1 MRKLLILILIL
12 AAALGVQAALDL
24 ARQSGTITL
33 VSDPAQAQAFVLNG
47 TVPSDAAAIA
57 DRVKQGA
64 GLLLIMGK
72 DVKAAVHVPVRPV
85 RRLG

>member
-12 AAALGVQAALDL
+12 AVALGVQAALDL

-33 VSDPAQAQAFVLNG
+33 VSDPAQAFVLNG